1 MADTSNINLNLN
13 QSPYFDDYDENKDFH
28 QILYKPS
35 VAVQARELTQ
45 EQTILRNQLKRFGD
59 HVFANG
65 SRVTGGEV
73 TVDNEY
79 SFLKLQPQFN
89 SVNITTSL
97 FAGKTITGAR
107 SGARAIVV
115 NNAAVDT
122 VTGDPN
128 TLWIKY
134 ISGGATT
141 KKVQGI
147 EVTNQGSNYTAVP
160 TVVIDQ
166 PPAGGTQA
174 TATAVLDSAQKVS
187 HINITNAGDGY
198 TTTPNVVLT
207 GGNGTDAAATAT
219 LVASALFNDG
229 ELISALDF
237 SVQAKA
243 QASSATGFGSA
254 TSCLEGFY
262 YFNGNFIRVS
272 KQTIIL
278 DKYTNTPTY
287 RIGMQVAATTV
298 DSGEDSTL
306 LDNAT
311 GAYNFSAPG
320 ADRLKYTLTL
330 IKKTVEST
338 DDTDFIEILRLV
350 NGERHKEVKYAI
362 YSELEQTFAR
372 RTNDESGSY
381 TVRHFPLQLKLHQA
395 QSPDATKLTAR
406 LDPGKAYIEGHEFR
420 TFTSNDVTVERARDW
435 KQVNNFDRVMQY
447 GNFTTITNLEGL
459 FNPATHSLVDLH
471 KVASD
476 DLILTSPTT
485 YASTKIGTARIRQ
498 QVWQSGNLTGSHYK
512 LYLYSVTM
520 LSGDFGDVNSIVIPE
535 DPLSGAITLNA
546 KCDIDPLGKEVL
558 ASSATVTGAN
568 VTAGGTGYTSVP
580 TVAITGGGGSLA
592 TATATISGGA
602 VTAVTITSAGSGYT
616 SYPTIAFS
624 GGGGSG
630 AAAGSIIG
638 GDTAL
643 HDSDFNTLAFKLPQ
657 DTIRTIRDASSNVD
671 TSYKFQ
677 KVFTNVPIVAGQA
690 NLTSSGSS
698 ETFFGTGL
706 LSSSVVEQNYFG
718 IDAAGAIFDLNTSSP
733 AQATITVG
741 ANSQTVNIFT
751 GDANLATTAS
761 FICTMNVDQ
770 AQEKTKTLVQC
781 TTKTLATPTTTAQA
795 FDSLTISDV
804 HKIQAIYDSGNAGHA
819 AAAPALTVSAATGTY
834 LAGETITGGTSGA
847 KGVIIQHS
855 PLTDISYVVTS
866 GTFVAA
872 ETITG
877 ATNSYTA
884 LIGLVTA
891 GSPLATTHWKLDT
904 GQRDNFYD
912 HGRIQLTGTAPTG
925 QLLVVFDYF
934 SHAGEGYFS
943 VDSYTATTTYELIPS
958 YTSVVS
964 GNKIEL
970 RDCVDFRPRRKDG
983 SDDMEGG
990 IQIPQA
996 NTNWSADYNYYLAR
1010 MDTLY
1015 IGKDKQFGVHK
1026 GVSADNPVPPYRLD
1040 GTMNLWQLQIPAYTF
1055 NPTDIVAVY
1064 IENKRYTMKDIGKME
1079 KRLNNIEYYTALT
1092 LLEKDAEAL
1101 IIKDANGLDRFK
1113 NGILVDDYAGHS
1125 IGNVFDEDYKCAIDF
1140 QRRELRPPFLS
1151 DFTNIAYD
1159 SSSSTSVQQTGDLIT
1174 LPYTSTPFVTQTDAT
1189 SFTSV
1194 NPFDVQEWQGVVTLN
1209 PPNDL
1214 WVSKN
1219 NRPEVVVNATGE
1231 NDAWESL
1238 AGLGFGS
1245 QWNDWQDIGTGR
1257 NERVVARGESEWRGR
1272 ALVQEQT
1279 LAVDQLQSRTGIR
1292 TEIVGS
1298 QTINQSLGERV
1309 VDLSVLPF
1317 IRAQNLTVTATG
1329 LKPNTRVYPFFDKT
1343 DVAIY
1348 CRPNATASPQGN
1360 LGDPI
1365 YTDDAG
1371 SISDVRF
1378 ELPCPDF
1385 AQEQNPPLLVFRTGE
1400 RQFLFTDDSNGNL
1413 ENATTF
1419 GEAMFQAQGLLST
1432 TEEVILSSRIP
1443 RLHVGGTGSAQEAIV
1458 TTRRFDRD
1466 VVIGWAAPP
1475 RRDPLAQTFFI
1486 DPNIYPDG
1494 IHLSDVDIYFKSKDA
1509 GSVPVNISIRAT
1521 EVGFPSVLVA
1531 PFSDVSK
1538 LPSEI
1543 NTSEDGKTATNWVFP
1558 SPVYLAPG
1566 EYALVIDS
1574 NSSTYECF
1582 FAEMGENVIG
1592 STRKVSKQPY
1602 IGVLFKSQN
1611 ATTWQQEQNQD
1622 LTFQLNRCAFTV
1634 TGTHEAVF
1642 QNSNTIANFKM
1653 NVMQLSPQE
1662 IKVDNT
1668 AIDWSVKATT
1678 NSNGLLASTYEGVVI
1693 NKNHEFESQK
1703 LITTTAGT
1711 FLAKATL
1718 SSTNSTGHVSP
1729 VLDTGR
1735 MGVIG
1740 IENTINNLTTNEA
1753 DVPSGGDAVARYITR
1768 RVTLSDGFDAS
1779 DLTVVC
1785 TANKPAG
1792 TNIHVYYK
1800 ILSLYDPDR
1809 FDDKNWVAMNQ
1820 SSNTNTV
1827 SLDDNDMV
1835 EYQYDPVNFNVHY
1848 VVGSATYQS
1857 FKTFAIKIVM
1867 TGDPNTSKVPRIL
1880 DMRAVA
1886 MA

>member
-13 QSPYFDDYDENKDFH
+13 QSPYFDDYDETKDFH
-28 QILYKPS
+28 QVLYKPS

-59 HVFANG
+59 HVFQNG
-65 SRVTGGEV
+65 SRVQGGEI
-73 TVDNEY
+73 TIDNEY
-79 SFLKLQPQFN
+79 SFVKLQAQFN
-89 SVNITTSL
+89 SVNITPSL
-97 FAGKTITGAR
+97 FAGKTITGDR
-107 SGARAIVV
+107 SGARATVV
-115 NNAAVDT
+115 NNAAVD
-122 VTGDPN
+122 GSDPN

-147 EVTNQGSNYTAVP
+147 EVTNQGSGYTSAP
-160 TVVIDQ
+160 TVAISA

-198 TTTPNVVLT
+198 TSTPTVSIT
-207 GGNGTDAAATAT
+207 GGSGTDAQATAT
-219 LVASALFNDG
+219 LISAAVFNDG
-229 ELISALDF
+229 ELLSATDF
-237 SVQAKA
+237 SVQARA
-243 QASSATGFGSA
+243 ATSSATGFGSA
-254 TSCLEGFY
+254 ASCLDGFY
-262 YFNGNFIRVS
+262 YFNGNFIRVA

-287 RIGMQVAATTV
+287 RIGMQVSATTV

-311 GAYNFSAPG
+311 GAYNFAAPG
-320 ADRLKYTLTL
+320 ADRLKYTLTFV
-330 IKKTVEST
+330 KKTTAST
-338 DDTDFIEILRLV
+338 DDTDFIEVIRLV
-350 NGERHKEVKYAI
+350 DGDRHKEVKYAI

-381 TVRHFPLQLKLHQA
+381 TVRHFPLQLKPHQA
-395 QSPDATKLTAR
+395 DTPDSTKLTAR

-420 TFTSNDVTVERARDW
+420 TFTSTDLTVDRARDW

-447 GNFTTITNLEGL
+447 GNFTTVTNLEGL
-459 FNPATHSLVDLH
+459 FNPATHAEVDLH
-471 KVASD
+471 KVASA
-476 DLILTSPTT
+476 DLILTDPTT
-485 YASTKIGTARIRQ
+485 YASTKIGTARVRQ
-498 QVWQSGNLTGSHYK
+498 QTWQSGNLTNSHYK

-520 LSGDFGDVNSIVIPE
+520 SVGDFGDVNSIVIPE
-535 DPLSGAITLNA
+535 DPLSGTITLNA
-546 KCDIDPLGKEVL
+546 KCDIDTLGKSVK

-568 VTAGGTGYTSVP
+568 VTAGGSGYTSAP
-580 TVAITGGGGSLA
+580 TVTIAGGGGTLA
-592 TATATISGGA
+592 TATATVTGGA
-602 VTAVTITSAGSGYT
+602 VTSVTITAAGAGYT
-616 SYPTIAFS
+616 SYPTISFS

-630 AAAGSIIG
+630 AAAGAIIG

-643 HDSDFNTLAFKLPQ
+643 HDSDFNSLVFKLPQ
-657 DTIRTIRDASSNVD
+657 DTIRTIRDDSSNVD

-690 NLTSSGSS
+690 NLTSGGSS

-718 IDAAGAIFDLNTSSP
+718 IDSAGTIFDLNTSSP
-733 AQATITVG
+733 AQATVTVAG
-741 ANSQTVNIFT
+741 NSQSVNIFT
-751 GDANLATTAS
+751 GDATLATTAS
-761 FICTMNVDQ
+761 FICTMNVDN
-770 AQEKTKTLVQC
+770 AQEKTKTLV
-781 TTKTLATPTTTAQA
+781 KNKEVAIATPTTTSQA
-795 FDSLTISDV
+795 FSTLAISDV
-804 HKIQAIYDSGNAGHA
+804 NKIHAIYDSTNSGSA
-819 AAAPALTVSAATGTY
+819 ASAPALTVSAATGTY

-847 KGVIIQHS
+847 KGTIISHN
-855 PLTDISYVVTS
+855 PLTDITYVVTS
-866 GTFVAA
+866 GTFQASEV
-872 ETITG
+872 ITG

-884 LIGLVTA
+884 TIGLVTA
-891 GSPLATTHWKLDT
+891 GSTNVTAQWKLDT

-925 QLLVVFDYF
+925 QLLVIMDYF

-943 VDSYTATTTYELIPS
+943 VDSYTATTTYDLIPS
-958 YTSVVS
+958 YISVVN
-964 GNKIEL
+964 GNKVEL
-970 RDCVDFRPRRKDG
+970 RDCIDFRPRRTDG
-983 SDDMEGG
+983 TTAMEAGV
-990 IQIPQA
+990 QVPQP

-1010 MDTLY
+1010 MDTLFV
-1015 IGKDKQFGVHK
+1015 GKDKQFGVHK

-1055 NPTDIVAVY
+1055 NPTDITAVY
-1064 IENKRYTMKDIGKME
+1064 IENKRYTMKDIGKLE
-1079 KRLNNIEYYTALT
+1079 KRLNNVEYYTALT

-1101 IIKDANGLDRFK
+1101 LIKDENGLDRFK
-1113 NGILVDDYAGHS
+1113 NGILVDDFAGHS
-1125 IGNVFDEDYKCAIDF
+1125 VGNVFNEDYKCAIDF
-1140 QRRELRPPFLS
+1140 QKRELRPPFFS

-1159 SSSSTSVQQTGDLIT
+1159 SGASTGVQQTGDLIT
-1174 LPYTSTPFVTQTDAT
+1174 LAYTSTPFVTQTDAT

-1194 NPFDVQEWQGVVTLN
+1194 NPFDVQEWQGVVALD

-1214 WVSKN
+1214 WVAKN

-1257 NERVVARGESEWRGR
+1257 NERVVARGEAEWRGR

-1279 LAVDQLQSRTGIR
+1279 FAVDQLQSRSGIR

-1317 IRAQNLTVTATG
+1317 IRAQNLTVSATG

-1365 YTDDAG
+1365 YTDDSG
-1371 SISDVRF
+1371 SISDLRF

-1400 RQFLFTDDSNGNL
+1400 RQFLLTDDSNGNL
-1413 ENATTF
+1413 ENASTF

-1443 RLHVGGTGSAQEAIV
+1443 RLHVGGTGSAQEQIV

-1494 IHLSDVDIYFKSKDA
+1494 IHLSDVDLYFKGKDP
-1509 GSVPVNISIRAT
+1509 GNVPVNISIRAT

-1543 NTSEDGKTATNWVFP
+1543 NISDDASAVTNWVFP

-1574 NSSTYECF
+1574 NSNAYECF
-1582 FAEMGENVIG
+1582 FAEMGENVLG

-1622 LTFQLNRCAFTV
+1622 LTFKLNRCNFT
-1634 TGTHEAVF
+1634 TSGTHEAVF
-1642 QNSNTIANFKM
+1642 KNNNTVADFKM
-1653 NVMQLSPQE
+1653 NVMQLTPQE

-1668 AIDWSVKATT
+1668 AIDWSVKTT
-1678 NSNGLLASTYEGVVI
+1678 TFGGTLGSEYEGVVI

-1703 LITTTAGT
+1703 VITTTSGSY
-1711 FLAKATL
+1711 LAKATL
-1718 SSTNSTGHVSP
+1718 SSTNSSGHVSP

-1740 IENTINNLTTNEA
+1740 IENTINNLTTGEA
-1753 DVPSGGDAVARYITR
+1753 EAPSGGDAVARYITR

-1779 DLTVVC
+1779 DLTVVL

-1792 TNIHVYYK
+1792 TDIHVYYK
-1800 ILSLYDPDR
+1800 ILSLYDSDR

-1820 SSNTNTV
+1820 SSNANTV
-1827 SLDDNDMV
+1827 SLDENDMV
-1835 EYQYDPVNFNVHY
+1835 EYQYDPVNFHVNY
-1848 VVGSATYQS
+1848 TVGSATFTS
-1857 FKTFAIKIVM
+1857 FKTFAIKVVM
-1867 TGDPNTSKVPRIL
+1867 TGNASTPHVPRIL
-1880 DMRAVA
+1880 DLRAIA